1 MRTFIAVIGGIALT
15 ALLIFI
21 GDTSFAGV
29 PGTTA
34 AEGSVSGTA
43 GFVALAWTFL
53 ALTLGAVLTGRV
65 RQTKEAI
72 SGFIVGELF
81 FGFGLL
87 HQFWQ
92 APAWYSTIAMLLV
105 IPAALLGYWIASQLR
120 IGLRASA

>member
-1 MRTFIAVIGGIALT
+1 MRSFIAVIAGIALT
-15 ALLIFI
+15 GLLVLI

-29 PGTTA
+29 PSTTA
-34 AEGSVSGTA
+34 AARSVSGSA
-43 GFVALAWTFL
+43 AFVALAWTFL
-53 ALTLGAVLTGRV
+53 ALTLGAVLTGRI

-81 FGFGLL
+81 FGFGIL